1 MAPVKA
7 EPVRVVA
14 QKEDESLCMPAWM
27 EPKLA
32 FLRDTESRDTFFAR
46 IAKMFPRGDMRYKR
60 IERAYDIAKN
70 AFRDKYRD
78 GGERYFEHLRATTL
92 IAIVHL
98 RVREPNVIVALLL
111 HDIIEDIKDWT
122 YERVHLT
129 FNEDVADLVWWVSS
143 EKFPEHANGEDQDRS
158 YHQKLAE
165 APRLAIL
172 IKVCDR
178 LHNLMSMWTHDP
190 ARIQR
195 KIKETRDF
203 ILPLAEKHQL
213 MIHELEDTLTMLE
226 HR

>member
-1 MAPVKA
+1 MTPKMTNITKVA
-7 EPVRVVA
+7 EEKLSVMLR
-14 QKEDESLCMPAWM
+14 MPAWM
-27 EPKLA
+27 EPKLG
-32 FLRDTESRDTFFAR
+32 FLRETENRDTFFAR

-60 IERAYDIAKN
+60 IERAYNIAKE
-70 AFRDKYRD
+70 AFSKKYRD
-78 GGERYFEHLRATTL
+78 DGARYFEHLRATTL

-98 RVREPNVIVALLL
+98 RVRDPSVIVALLL
-111 HDIIEDIKDWT
+111 HDIIEDIRDWT

-143 EKFPEHANGEDQDRS
+143 EKFPEHANGEDQDRC

-190 ARIQR
+190 ARILR